1 MIYPAGLQ
9 NFAEVRGSGCL
20 YVDKTAIIH
29 DLIDSG
35 KYFFLSRPPQFGK
48 SLLLSA
54 LEEYFSGNRKLF
66 EGLDIDRLEP
76 GEWPCHRVFRL
87 DLGRQAYRSDGA
99 LEELL
104 DGYLAEW
111 SDDYGLTDNG
121 GSVFSRLGRVIE
133 AAATSTGRKAVVL
146 VDEFDKPVAD
156 AAGDTALEQHN
167 AQMLS
172 DLISALIANDRNIRF
187 VMLSSCGRP
196 FGVEALDKVR
206 DISLEPRF
214 STICGITG
222 EELCDNFRASVERL
236 AETVRATPAE
246 ALALLK
252 DFYGSYCFSGDLV
265 GVYNPA
271 ALFKAFESDRIGEF
285 RPLATLSPKITEAIA
300 GSGRPLAEFNR
311 IECDASVLTGAGM
324 CARSP
329 ETMLYAAGYLTI
341 KGFDP
346 YLRTYTT
353 GYPNREMS
361 AGLMSRMLPLVTAVS
376 DAAHGRELIVRLA
389 RALTDEDLSVFFDT
403 MRLFFNGP
411 GLNGRNIV
419 YCLTTLLGSYIQAE
433 YRPSAKH
440 TDLVAGTKTRVFVIE
455 FDFDSGGAAP
465 EAVVDVGCFALPFS
479 TDGRPVMKVAVSFT
493 PDTGNIAG
501 WATADV

>member
-29 DLIDSG
+29 DLVDSG

-48 SLLLSA
+48 SLLLST
-54 LEEYFSGNRKLF
+54 LDEYFSGNRKLF

-104 DGYLAEW
+104 DGYLAKW

-121 GSVFSRLGRVIE
+121 GSVYSRLGRVIE
-133 AAATSTGRKAVVL
+133 AAAASTGRKAVVL
-146 VDEFDKPVAD
+146 VDEFDKPVA
-156 AAGDTALEQHN
+156 AAGDTTLEQHN

-172 DLISALIANDRNIRF
+172 DLVSALIANDRNIRF
-187 VMLSSCGRP
+187 VMLTSCGRP

-214 STICGITG
+214 STICGITD
-222 EELCDNFRASVERL
+222 EELRDNFIASVERL

-271 ALFKAFESDRIGEF
+271 ALFRAFESDRIGEF

-300 GSGRPLAEFNR
+300 GSGRPLADFNR
-311 IECDASVLTGAGM
+311 IECDAAVLTGAGM

-389 RALTDEDLSVFFDT
+389 RALTDEALSDFFDT
-403 MRLFFNGP
+403 IRRFFDGP

-419 YCLTTLLGSYIQAE
+419 YCLATLLSSYIQAE

-465 EAVVDVGCFALPFS
+465 EAVVDVECFALPFS
-479 TDGRPVMKVAVSFT
+479 TDGRPVTKVAVSFCA
-493 PDTGNIAG
+493 DARDIAG
-501 WATADV
+501 WATVEV

>member
-9 NFAEVRGSGCL
+9 SFAEVRSSGCL
-20 YVDKTAIIH
+20 YVDKTVIIH

-48 SLLLSA
+48 SLLLST
-54 LEEYFSGNRKLF
+54 LDEYFSGNRKLF

-104 DGYLAEW
+104 DGYLAKW

-121 GSVFSRLGRVIE
+121 GSVYSRLGRVIE
-133 AAATSTGRKAVVL
+133 AAAASTGRKAVVL
-146 VDEFDKPVAD
+146 VDEFDKPVA
-156 AAGDTALEQHN
+156 AAGDTTLEQHN

-172 DLISALIANDRNIRF
+172 DLVSALIANDRNIRF
-187 VMLSSCGRP
+187 VMLTSCGRP

-214 STICGITG
+214 STICGITD
-222 EELCDNFRASVERL
+222 EELRDNFIASVERL

-271 ALFKAFESDRIGEF
+271 ALFRAFESDRIGEF

-311 IECDASVLTGAGM
+311 IECDAAVLTGGGM

-361 AGLMSRMLPLVTAVS
+361 AGLMGRMLPLVTAVS
-376 DAAHGRELIVRLA
+376 DAAHGRELIVRLV
-389 RALTDEDLSVFFDT
+389 RALTDEDLSDFFGTIRRFFD
-403 MRLFFNGP
+403 GSE
-411 GLNGRNIV
+411 LNGRNIV
-419 YCLTTLLGSYIQAE
+419 YCLATLLSSYIQAE

-440 TDLVAGTKTRVFVIE
+440 TDLIAGTKTKVFVIE
-455 FDFDSGGAAP
+455 FDFDSGAATP

-479 TDGRPVMKVAVSFT
+479 TDGRPVMKVAVSFA
-493 PDTGNIAG
+493 PDARNIAG

>member
-29 DLIDSG
+29 DLVDSG

-48 SLLLSA
+48 SLLLST
-54 LEEYFSGNRKLF
+54 LDEYFSGNRKLF
-66 EGLDIDRLEP
+66 EGLDIDRLES

-111 SDDYGLTDNG
+111 SEDYGLTDNG

-133 AAATSTGRKAVVL
+133 VAAASTGRKAVVL

-156 AAGDTALEQHN
+156 AVGDTALEQHN

-172 DLISALIANDRNIRF
+172 DLVSTLIANDRNVRF
-187 VMLSSCGRP
+187 VMLASCGRP
-196 FGVEALDKVR
+196 FGVEALDKMR

-214 STICGITG
+214 STICGITD
-222 EELCDNFRASVERL
+222 EELRDNFRSPVGRL
-236 AETVRATPAE
+236 AENIRSTPAE

-252 DFYGSYCFSGDLV
+252 DFYGSYCFSGDLI

-271 ALFKAFESDRIGEF
+271 ALFRTFESDRIGEF
-285 RPLATLSPKITEAIA
+285 RPLATLSQKITEAIA

-311 IECDASVLTGAGM
+311 IECDAAVLTGGGM
-324 CARSP
+324 CASSP

-389 RALTDEDLSVFFDT
+389 RALTDEDLSDFFDT
-403 MRLFFNGP
+403 IRRFFDGP

-419 YCLTTLLGSYIQAE
+419 YCLATLLSSYIQAE

-440 TDLVAGTKTRVFVIE
+440 TDLIAGTKSRVFVIE
-455 FDFDSGGAAP
+455 FDFDSGGAKP

-479 TDGRPVMKVAVSFT
+479 TDGRRVVKVAVSFCA
-493 PDTGNIAG
+493 DARDIAG

>member
-1 MIYPAGLQ
+1 MIYPDGLQ

-48 SLLLSA
+48 SLLLST
-54 LEEYFSGNRKLF
+54 LDEYFSGNRKLF

-76 GEWPCHRVFRL
+76 GEWPCHRVFHL
-87 DLGRQAYRSDGA
+87 NLGRQSYRKEGA
-99 LEELL
+99 LEDLL

-133 AAATSTGRKAVVL
+133 AAAASTGRKAIVL
-146 VDEFDKPVAD
+146 VDELDKPVA

-172 DLISALIANDRNIRF
+172 DLVSALRANDRNIRF
-187 VMLSSCGRP
+187 VMLASCGRP

-214 STICGITG
+214 STICGITD
-222 EELCDNFRASVERL
+222 EELRDNFRASVERL

-271 ALFKAFESDRIGEF
+271 ALFRAFESDRIGEF
-285 RPLATLSPKITEAIA
+285 RPLATLPPKITEAIA

-311 IECDASVLTGAGM
+311 IECDAAVLTGTDM

-389 RALTDEDLSVFFDT
+389 RALTDEDLSDFFDT
-403 MRLFFNGP
+403 MRRFFDGP
-411 GLNGRNIV
+411 RLNCRNIV

-455 FDFDSGGAAP
+455 FDFDSSGAAP

-479 TDGRPVMKVAVSFT
+479 TDGRPVMKVAVGFT
-493 PDTGNIAG
+493 PDTRNIAG
-501 WATADV
+501 WATVEV